1 MRHRN
6 KHQTVFLCSL
16 RLEKII
22 TNRIY
27 VLSLDIPNT
36 AWDIVTQYIINDKE
50 IIIGIQLNN
59 IV

>member
-6 KHQTVFLCSL
+6 KHKTVFLCSL

-36 AWDIVTQYIINDKE
+36 AWDIVTQYIVNDKE

-59 IV
+59 II

>member
-6 KHQTVFLCSL
+6 KHKTVFLCSL

-27 VLSLDIPNT
+27 VPSLDIPNT
-36 AWDIVTQYIINDKE
+36 AWDIVTRYIINDKE
-50 IIIGIQLNN
+50 IVIGIQLNN

>member
-6 KHQTVFLCSL
+6 KHKTVFLCSL

-36 AWDIVTQYIINDKE
+36 AWDIVTQYIVNDKE

>member
-6 KHQTVFLCSL
+6 KHKTVFLCSL

>member
-6 KHQTVFLCSL
+6 KHKTVFLCSL
-16 RLEKII
+16 PLEKII

-36 AWDIVTQYIINDKE
+36 AWDIVTQYIVNDKE

>member
-6 KHQTVFLCSL
+6 KHKTVFLCSL

-36 AWDIVTQYIINDKE
+36 AWDIVTQCIINDKE